1 MYWENSHPSLL
12 PTVPTVELEKA
23 EAWLQETT
31 LGIQLQVPSVVE
43 LHIEGLLE
51 QHGPVGSNTLRIKYS
66 LLGTVLG

>member
-1 MYWENSHPSLL
+1 MYWGNSHPSLL

-51 QHGPVGSNTLRIKYS
+51 
-66 LLGTVLG
+66 